1 MLISDA
7 LIVNGREIRAILR
20 GREDGLAPVDAI
32 RQAGQWIDPLSRSRR
47 HPSPVLTSRLRRL
60 SVFFRL
66 RSMLYQISADLIVV
80 LHFSFVLFVLFGGF
94 LLIKW
99 PRLMWL
105 HLPSVAWGIF
115 VEFSGWICPLTPLEN
130 WLRAQA
136 GEATY
141 AGDFIVRSLSSIL
154 YPDALTHEIQLILGT
169 ALLIVNLAIYR
180 WLWRR
185 SR

>member
-1 MLISDA
+1 
-7 LIVNGREIRAILR
+7 
-20 GREDGLAPVDAI
+20 
-32 RQAGQWIDPLSRSRR
+32 
-47 HPSPVLTSRLRRL
+47 
-60 SVFFRL
+60 
-66 RSMLYQISADLIVV
+66 MLYQISADLIVV

-180 WLWRR
+180 WLWRT